1 MQDLHSYDNTG
12 ARYNVSRIMTP
23 ELTLDLEAYKAYS
36 PLFLSTNFTLCYGVS
51 FATVSAIFVHTAL
64 YNGKEIWER
73 WRLARDQDADIHL
86 KMMRKYKES
95 PDWWY
100 AGMYLILFALS
111 LVTCLNWGTHF
122 TWWAFIIS
130 MIIPL
135 VFLIPVGM
143 IMAITNWQI
152 GLNVI
157 TEFIIGYM
165 QPGRPVAM
173 MMFKTYGYISMSQ
186 ALYFIQDLKM
196 GHYMKVPPRTMFMAQ
211 AIAVLWSSVVQ
222 VAVFNWALGSIE
234 DICSSD
240 QKNHYTCPNANT
252 FYTASVIWGAIGPS
266 RIFSPGSIYSSMQWF
281 WLIGAILPFIT
292 YFAARKWPRSGAR
305 YIMTPLLL
313 GGTGF
318 IPPATCYI
326 YFCWGIVGYIFNKYI
341 KGRYF
346 GWWAQYNYVTSAAL
360 DTGLFI
366 CTLLIFFTLDL
377 TNTNPPQ
384 WWGNVAIYNTMDAT
398 DTAVRKVLTNGTF
411 GPPAGS
417 W

>member
-1 MQDLHSYDNTG
+1 
-12 ARYNVSRIMTP
+12 
-23 ELTLDLEAYKAYS
+23 
-36 PLFLSTNFTLCYGVS
+36 
-51 FATVSAIFVHTAL
+51 
-64 YNGKEIWER
+64 
-73 WRLARDQDADIHL
+73 
-86 KMMRKYKES
+86 
-95 PDWWY
+95 
-100 AGMYLILFALS
+100 
-111 LVTCLNWGTHF
+111 
-122 TWWAFIIS
+122 
-130 MIIPL
+130 
-135 VFLIPVGM
+135 
-143 IMAITNWQI
+143 
-152 GLNVI
+152 
-157 TEFIIGYM
+157 
-165 QPGRPVAM
+165 M